1 MQEFPRYLYRAPFV
15 VPGNGPVIAD
25 GAVLTENGL
34 VAAVGSYAELKDVDA
49 QLEEYDGHVIT
60 PPLVNCHAH
69 LELSHLAAL
78 NGDSPKPGDMTG
90 WIRGLLAARAAHDDA
105 AAQNDAALMALARL
119 YAGGC
124 RAVADI
130 GNRVESGLIGT
141 GFKTEVFF
149 FLELLGL
156 CGPSEESALAAL
168 AGIDAAVRCTV
179 HAPYSSGPALITALK
194 ERARA
199 GNTLFPMH
207 VAESA
212 QEIEF
217 LRTGVGPFA
226 DFLAERGVAVAE
238 FTAPGTGAIRYLDS
252 LGVLDE
258 HTLCV
263 HGVHVEEEELALL
276 AARGAAVCLCPGSNR
291 FMGVGVAP
299 ARKMFAQ
306 GIPLVLGTDSLA
318 SNPHLSLWR
327 EMQVLREDHPDL
339 PAETVFAMASI
350 NGARLLGIENRLGL
364 VAPGVSSSL
373 LAVRCPAKTEA
384 EVLEYLT
391 SAGTEIRLEWLE

>member
-1 MQEFPRYLYRAPFV
+1 MQEYPRYLYRAPFV

-25 GAVLTENGL
+25 GAVLTEEGL
-34 VAAVGSYAELKDVDA
+34 VTAVGPYAELKGADA
-49 QLEEYDGHVIT
+49 QLAEYDGHVIT

-69 LELSHLAAL
+69 LELSYLAAL
-78 NGDSPKPGDMTG
+78 NGDPPAPGDMTG
-90 WIRGLLAARAAHDDA
+90 WIRGLLAARVETSDPETVQDA
-105 AAQNDAALMALARL
+105 ARLALARL

-130 GNRVESGLIGT
+130 GNRRESALLGE

-156 CGPSEESALAAL
+156 CGAAEEAALAAL
-168 AGIDAAVRCTV
+168 AGIDAPFRCAP
-179 HAPYSSGPALITALK
+179 HALYSSGPALIRALK
-194 ERARA
+194 ARARA
-199 GNTLFPMH
+199 GRNLFPLH

-217 LRTGVGPFA
+217 LRTGRGPFA
-226 DFLAERGVAVAE
+226 DFLAERGVEVAA
-238 FTAPGTGAIRYLDS
+238 FTAPGLGAVRYLDS
-252 LGVLDE
+252 LGGLDKE
-258 HTLCV
+258 TLCV
-263 HGVHVEEEELALL
+263 HGVYVDDEELALL

-299 ARKMFAQ
+299 VQKMLAH

-327 EMQVLREDHPDL
+327 EMQVLREDHPAL
-339 PAETVFAMASI
+339 PPEAVFAMAST
-350 NGARLLGIENRLGL
+350 NGARLLGITERLGV
-364 VAPGVSSSL
+364 VAPGASSSL
-373 LAVRCPAKTEA
+373 LAVRCPAKNAA
-384 EVLEYLT
+384 EVFDYLT
-391 SAGTEIRLEWLE
+391 SAGTDVSLEWLE

>member
-1 MQEFPRYLYRAPFV
+1 MQEYPRYLYRAPFV
-15 VPGNGPVIAD
+15 VTGNGPAIAD

-34 VAAVGSYAELKDVDA
+34 VAAVGPYAALKDVDA

-69 LELSHLAAL
+69 LELSYLAGL
-78 NGDSPKPGDMTG
+78 SGDSPTPGDMTG
-90 WIRGLLAARAAHDDA
+90 WIRGLLAARAETPDPEIVHDA
-105 AAQNDAALMALARL
+105 ARMGLARL

-130 GNRVESGLIGT
+130 GNLGDSRLLGE
-141 GFKTEVFF
+141 GFKTEVLF

-156 CGPSEESALAAL
+156 CGPSEDAALAAL
-168 AGIDAAVRCTV
+168 AGTGNDVCCIP
-179 HAPYSSGPALITALK
+179 HAPYSAGPALIRALK
-194 ERARA
+194 KRA
-199 GNTLFPMH
+199 GNGLFPMH

-217 LRTGVGPFA
+217 LRTGTGPFA
-226 DFLAERGVAVAE
+226 DFLAERGGEVASFAV
-238 FTAPGTGAIRYLDS
+238 PGMGAVRYLDS
-252 LGVLDE
+252 LGVLDK

-263 HGVHVEEEELALL
+263 HGVHVEDEEISLL

-291 FMGVGVAP
+291 FMGVGRAP
-299 ARKMFAQ
+299 AHKMLAQ

-318 SNPHLSLWR
+318 SNPQLNLWR
-327 EMQVLREDHPDL
+327 EMQVLREDHPDF
-339 PAETVFAMASI
+339 PPEAVFAMASI
-350 NGARLLGIENRLGL
+350 NGARLLGIENRLGV